1 MVSLGAILFI
11 FSDTLLAW
19 NKFVKP
25 IRRGRLALM
34 IAYHLGQMA
43 LIAGAKGQFGK

>member
-1 MVSLGAILFI
+1 M
-11 FSDTLLAW
+11 LLAW
-19 NKFVKP
+19 NKFVHP

-43 LIAGAKGQFGK
+43 LIAGAVEQLGK